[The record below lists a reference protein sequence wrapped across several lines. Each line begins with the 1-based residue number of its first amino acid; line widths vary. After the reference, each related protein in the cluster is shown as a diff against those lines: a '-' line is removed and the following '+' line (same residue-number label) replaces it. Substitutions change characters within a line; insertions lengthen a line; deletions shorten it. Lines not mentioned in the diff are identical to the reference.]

1 MEVVAWHANT
11 LIGRGSINY
20 CGEGAV
26 VPARVP
32 PLAWQQ
38 PYGESLSIPS
48 LLFHIKFPSFKRGN
62 IKSGE
67 FVE

>member
-11 LIGRGSINY
+11 LTGRGSINY

-38 PYGESLSIPS
+38 PYGESLPS
-48 LLFHIKFPSFKRGN
+48 LLFHIKFHFLNVETFKG
-62 IKSGE
+62 GE